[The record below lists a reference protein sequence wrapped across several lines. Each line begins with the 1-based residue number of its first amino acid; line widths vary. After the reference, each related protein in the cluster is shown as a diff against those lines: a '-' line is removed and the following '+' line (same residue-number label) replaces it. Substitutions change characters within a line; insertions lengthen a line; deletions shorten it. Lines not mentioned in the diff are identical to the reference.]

1 LFRIAFTLFQFTM
14 EFQGDVCLTALQ
26 DGVVLTLFL
35 IAYTCFT
42 NLTLLNIIMSIIVDT
57 IAGISSGMTAE
68 EIANL
73 KACEERVQMRELRQG
88 FESTDINHD
97 GDLGVTEMMK
107 QEPLFLRELH
117 EAGLAMLSARELLGM
132 LDIRRTGHVSVEDFT
147 ETIMR
152 VHKPLNAKHLVQM
165 ERRLVEMDIK
175 MQDHMNELLQLL
187 RQPVKPTHPE
197 HMPLEPA
204 HGSQHIGLKGC
215 MDKMTVMLNQLVDLN
230 NQARC
235 CQQENM
241 QNSQDVCPTN
251 RIDQIGKT
259 AEELVQHSI
268 GVPLGATQA
277 EAPTI
282 HSCLPVSLSLRSG

>member
-1 LFRIAFTLFQFTM
+1 L
-14 EFQGDVCLTALQ
+14 E
-26 DGVVLTLFL
+26 DGVTLTLFL

-42 NLTLLNIIMSIIVDT
+42 NLTLLNIIMSIIVDA
-57 IAGISSGMTAE
+57 IVGISSGMTAE
-68 EIANL
+68 EIDKLRACQDRVQRQEL
-73 KACEERVQMRELRQG
+73 KAG
-88 FESTDINHD
+88 FESTDVNND
-97 GDLGVTEMMK
+97 GDLGLTEMMK
-107 QEPLFLRELH
+107 RDPIFLRELK
-117 EAGLAMLSARELLGM
+117 EAGLANLSARELLRM
-132 LDIRRTGHVSVEDFT
+132 LDIRKTGHVSVDDFT

-152 VHKPLNAKHLVQM
+152 VHKPPDAKHLVQM

-241 QNSQDVCPTN
+241 QKSQDVCPTN

-259 AEELVQHSI
+259 AEELVQHSVGVHLI
-268 GVPLGATQA
+268 GVHLGATQA
-277 EAPTI
+277 EEPTI
-282 HSCLPVSLSLRSG
+282 HSCYL